1 MDELKLLT
9 YKYELVDI
17 LDYEEYY
24 YKNTNRFTGFSLKA
38 FLKSIDIPPSYFL
51 EQPKDTQATLIT
63 NKREILSSRKKYL
76 GKSIVVLSD
85 EDGIILNC
93 ARVDR
98 DEALRMYEWIKP
110 LEDVE
115 DIFVDNTF
123 HKDGY
128 IIISKLIGSK
138 DKVQNAVFINVPVLL
153 NKEVTMS
160 YGYTKLTKDIDDD
173 ITLDNNISYYVTD
186 SNIDLFDYQHIA
198 VALEDF
204 INDIKGTEDEYEEL
218 FNTNQYATFEFNNFV
233 TDLVENKILPKQ
245 LFTPILSYLSKEFEF
260 DSAVKIS
267 KLAKIILYFSSN
279 LTKFKQLNTLRNN
292 LSSAIYTYKDS
303 SKEEEVLV
311 TQCQ

>member
-17 LDYEEYY
+17 LDYEDYY
-24 YKNTNRFTGFSLKA
+24 YANVNRFTGFSKKA

-51 EQPKDTQATLIT
+51 EQPEDTQTTLLS
-63 NKREILSSRKKYL
+63 NKRAILGSRKKYL

-98 DEALRMYEWIKP
+98 DEALRMYEWLKP

-115 DIFVDNTF
+115 GIFVDNTF

-128 IIISKLIGSK
+128 IVLTKLLGSK
-138 DKVQNAVFINVPVLL
+138 DKVQNAVFVNVPVLL
-153 NKEVTMS
+153 NKDVSMA
-160 YGYTKLTKDIDDD
+160 YGHTKLTKDLAEDTDVD
-173 ITLDNNISYYVTD
+173 IDNNISYYVTD
-186 SNIDLFDYQHIA
+186 NIADQFEYQHIA

-204 INDIKGTEDEYEEL
+204 INGLEEEENEEL
-218 FNTNQYATFEFNNFV
+218 FNTNQYATFEFDNFV
-233 TDLVENKILPKQ
+233 ADLVEKKILPKN
-245 LFTPILSYLSKEFEF
+245 LFTPIVTYLSKEFEF
-260 DSAVKIS
+260 DSAVKLS

-279 LTKFKQLNTLRNN
+279 LTKFKQVDTLRSN
-292 LSSAIYTYKDS
+292 LSSAMYTFKDS
-303 SKEEEVLV
+303 SKEEKEEVTV
-311 TQCQ
+311 